1 APMPEAVL
9 DAFCAAAREAAPLDS
24 LQGAASH
31 AIAEATGAE
40 AGIVTAGAAAALTMG
55 AAAILARWDLR
66 RMEQLP
72 HCDFPCEFVMSR
84 EQRNGYDHAVRAA
97 GARLVEVGM
106 HEIVAGAGV
115 RRAEVWEFTSV
126 FGPQTAGVLYVYDK
140 DARPRLPDLVEAA
153 HAHHLPV
160 LVDAAGELP

>member
-1 APMPEAVL
+1 MSIYEQWGVEPIINCSGAVTRLGGAPMPDAVL
-9 DAFCAAAREAAPLDS
+9 DAFSAAAREAAPLDS

-72 HCDFPCEFVMSR
+72 CCDFPCEFV
-84 EQRNGYDHAVRAA
+84 
-97 GARLVEVGM
+97 
-106 HEIVAGAGV
+106 
-115 RRAEVWEFTSV
+115 
-126 FGPQTAGVLYVYDK
+126 
-140 DARPRLPDLVEAA
+140 
-153 HAHHLPV
+153 
-160 LVDAAGELP
+160 